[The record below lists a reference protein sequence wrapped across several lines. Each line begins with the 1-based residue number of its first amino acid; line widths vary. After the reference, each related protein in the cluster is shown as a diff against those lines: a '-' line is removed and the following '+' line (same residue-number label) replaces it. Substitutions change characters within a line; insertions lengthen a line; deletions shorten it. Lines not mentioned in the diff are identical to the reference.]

1 MTADTSIP
9 ANAKAVVAEVAAAV
23 ERFITG
29 GQGWTIYIDKMG
41 LSPADRQAI
50 RDLLGEGGLRISLEN
65 SAEPAEWLESGVS
78 GVWYGVYYDQSR
90 QRPLLETIEVGAF
103 PAVAAAQ
110 TEDIA
115 AGLEGLRRQ
124 LAEI

>member
-1 MTADTSIP
+1 MAADTSIP

-23 ERFITG
+23 ERFIAG

-41 LSPADRQAI
+41 LSPVDRQAI

-90 QRPLLETIEVGAF
+90 QRPLLETLEVGAF

-110 TEDIA
+110 AEDIA